1 MTGSA
6 RTIRSPSTLTSTRS
20 TPCVAGCWGP
30 TLRTISSVWRPPVLA
45 RSGTR
50 VRSSGTVPIS
60 RPPRRLLK
68 FGGFLFPGN
77 EKLPNLSRSS
87 SQRAPGGCLLP
98 VLRPRP
104 GLVPAAG
111 EAEGAAQGVALEVFW
126 QVELHEVGMAVEVDA
141 EHLCALPFVP
151 VGAAV
156 DRRQARH
163 LGVLGREAGM
173 GDNRVAVGQRV
184 EGHEHLEALG
194 LPVDGREEVEVGA
207 VELRVVLQGAGRTRN
222 VAGRQAHVDRAVAH
236 VHRVRRFAELA
247 GDTAA
252 KFLRVYPF
260 R

>member
-77 EKLPNLSRSS
+77 EKSPNLSRSS
-87 SQRAPGGCLLP
+87 SQRAPGGCLLL

-104 GLVPAAG
+104 GLVPA
-111 EAEGAAQGVALEVFW
+111 
-126 QVELHEVGMAVEVDA
+126 
-141 EHLCALPFVP
+141 
-151 VGAAV
+151 
-156 DRRQARH
+156 
-163 LGVLGREAGM
+163 
-173 GDNRVAVGQRV
+173 
-184 EGHEHLEALG
+184 
-194 LPVDGREEVEVGA
+194 DGREEVEVGA

-252 KFLRVYPF
+252 KFLRIYPF
-260 R
+260 RRSEGSWRRAHSTSPVCSRSGSCSVAERFRRAAPRGGADTRGRRFRRG